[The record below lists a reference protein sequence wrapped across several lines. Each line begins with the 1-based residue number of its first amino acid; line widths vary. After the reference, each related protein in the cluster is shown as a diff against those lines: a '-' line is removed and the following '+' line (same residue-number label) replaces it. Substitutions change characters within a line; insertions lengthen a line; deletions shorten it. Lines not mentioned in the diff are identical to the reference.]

1 MANSS
6 ATGGYLTPATLSP
19 PLADLDLDAE
29 FQKLVVGVT
38 GLAGQY
44 VRPRWQP
51 VAPKQPEPT
60 VNWCAISVTRITPDA
75 GPVFLHD
82 PTGNGSDHL
91 IRHEDISVLA
101 TFYGPQ
107 SQRYALALRDG
118 CMLPQN
124 NEGLNLVGISF
135 VNSDTILPV
144 PELVNQ
150 QWIRRYDIRLNFRR
164 VVNRDY
170 AILNILSAPYA
181 QTGN

>member
-1 MANSS
+1 MSNTS
-6 ATGGYLTPATLSP
+6 ATGGYLTPATLTP

-29 FQKLVVGVT
+29 FQKLVVGIT

-60 VNWCAISVTRITPDA
+60 VDWCAISVTKITPDD
-75 GPVFLHD
+75 GPVYLHD
-82 PTGNGSDHL
+82 PTANGSDHM
-91 IRHEDISVLA
+91 IRHEEINVMA
-101 TFYGPQ
+101 TFYGPNA
-107 SQRYALALRDG
+107 QRFALLLRDG

-124 NEGLNLVGISF
+124 NESINNVGLSF
-135 VNSDTILPV
+135 VNSEAILPV

-164 VVNRDY
+164 VVRRDY
-170 AILNILSAPYA
+170 AILNLLSAPYA
-181 QTGN
+181 QATN